1 MIKSVKPF
9 LISLGFLLSLISC
22 ENHSDL
28 NGNESGIVSEESGP
42 EQPENIYE
50 KDWLNFKESV
60 IAKDKDAVLFFVSK
74 QDQALMD
81 VLDLSYDYVFD
92 DQMIEEIEYLN
103 YSDLPVSAMNDQ
115 WKELNVSYETESDGE
130 IYESGTYLYFEERP
144 EGLRIVN
151 FLAAG

>member
-1 MIKSVKPF
+1 MIKSVKSF
-9 LISLGFLLSLISC
+9 LILLGFLLSLISC
-22 ENHSDL
+22 ENNSDQ

-60 IAKDKDAVLFFVSK
+60 ISKDKDAVLFFVSK

-92 DQMIEEIEYLN
+92 DQMIEEIEHLN